1 MNTTHTA
8 RPAAEFNMPAAISEF
23 HTRVRAGES
32 MADAFNEITDRI
44 EPGKLSNWNVVEE
57 FGRHVGYQP
66 WKRIL

>member
-1 MNTTHTA
+1 
-8 RPAAEFNMPAAISEF
+8 
-23 HTRVRAGES
+23 